1 MNMSIAHQ
9 PMSQDALKRRWQ
21 QRCEQGNFSSTVLG
35 IGTIRVF
42 GKSGDTPVAFPRI
55 ESLAVLDTLE
65 ADERWALDIAQEI
78 VTAAQAKR
86 RPVMVTQPPKVGVSP
101 SPAPLRDFDP
111 KAENIVILSLTRG
124 G

>member
-1 MNMSIAHQ
+1 MNMSIAH
-9 PMSQDALKRRWQ
+9 PSMSQDALKRRWQ

-42 GKSGDTPVAFPRI
+42 GKSGDTPVASTDR
-55 ESLAVLDTLE
+55 SLAVLDTLE

-101 SPAPLRDFDP
+101 SPRAS
-111 KAENIVILSLTRG
+111 A
-124 G
+124 

>member
-1 MNMSIAHQ
+1 MSIAHQ
-9 PMSQDALKRRWQ
+9 SMSQDALRRRWQ
-21 QRCEQGNFSSTVLG
+21 ERCEQGNFSSTVLG
-35 IGTIRVF
+35 VGTIRVF

-55 ESLAVLDTLE
+55 ESLAALDTLE

-86 RPVMVTQPPKVGVSP
+86 RPVMTTQPPKVGVSP
-101 SPAPLRDFDP
+101 SSAPVRDFDP
-111 KAENIVILSLTRG
+111 KAENILILSLTRG